1 MEGGGRARGG
11 YGESYSLGKCTER
24 RAGDGERDEEA
35 RKKASLLEWVSMRFF
50 FFFYQVRCFK

>member
-35 RKKASLLEWVSMRFF
+35 RKKASLLERVSKSFF
-50 FFFYQVRCFK
+50 FFFT